1 MCYNKIMVQ
10 TETRLEKTDVL
21 ALAYHQL
28 KTHVTAV
35 RGYSELLLKKISG
48 PLTERQEWYISDI
61 FNHTIEMFAAIDN
74 FLQAARLEGGE
85 LFLRKEKVKPDD
97 AIEEAINSIS
107 FLAKARNAEVVFEKP
122 KKKIPSIFADS
133 VVLKQ
138 TLINLIYNSC
148 KYHRGRVKIEV
159 EAKKENNSIKFLVK
173 DNGIGVP
180 EDEKDKIFT
189 KFFRGKEAQLIDA
202 KGYGL
207 GLYVSRAM
215 IRALGGEIDFE
226 SKLNKGSTFWF
237 TLPIHRG

>member
-1 MCYNKIMVQ
+1 MVRSKTQ
-10 TETRLEKTDVL
+10 LEKTDVL

-35 RGYSELLLKKISG
+35 RGYCELLIKKISG
-48 PLTERQEWYISDI
+48 PLTEKQEWYVSDI
-61 FNHTIEMFAAIDN
+61 LNHTTEMFAAIDN
-74 FLQAARLEGGE
+74 FIQAARLEGGE

-107 FLAKARNAEVVFEKP
+107 FLANARNAEVVFEKS
-122 KKKIPSIFADS
+122 KKKIPSIFADP

-148 KYHRGRVKIEV
+148 KYHRGRAKIEV
-159 EAKKENNSIKFLVK
+159 EAQKENNSIKFSVK

-180 EDEKDKIFT
+180 EDEKDKVFT
-189 KFFRGKEAQLIDA
+189 KFFRGKEARLIDA

-207 GLYVSRAM
+207 GLYVSKAM
-215 IRALGGEIDFE
+215 LRALGGEIGFN
-226 SKLNKGSTFWF
+226 SQPNKGSTFWF
-237 TLPIHRG
+237 TLPITH